1 METMKKLEKIA
12 AELSKIGGST
22 KTIARRRA
30 ELFESLCDK
39 AGIKYEFVGDR
50 PNGHSCKV
58 VEMRGC
64 YRMFIRC
71 GYGKYNYAPCYEI
84 SK

>member
-22 KTIARRRA
+22 KTIASRRA
-30 ELFESLCDK
+30 ELFD
-39 AGIKYEFVGDR
+39 EFVGDR

-64 YRMFIRC
+64 YRVFIRC

>member
-1 METMKKLEKIA
+1 METMKKIEKIA

-22 KTIARRRA
+22 KTMTKRRA

-39 AGIKYEFVGDR
+39 AGIKYEFVGDC

-58 VEMRGC
+58 VLMRGC
-64 YRMFIRC
+64 YRVFIRC